1 MIELPRPAAWPT
13 PDPAPLPPGPSYEP
27 PLATTTTTPAGAP
40 QIYEHSGDAGP
51 GQSFFVVGTGLS
63 ERVFAWG
70 RDATTPGSDA
80 ILWRRN
86 YACFWNLV
94 DAPEQPA
101 IAFRVDRPE
110 ATFAIE
116 ENAIEG
122 SDNPTGQKIIQL
134 RTPEDNA

>member
-1 MIELPRPAAWPT
+1 MR
-13 PDPAPLPPGPSYEP
+13 YN
-27 PLATTTTTPAGAP
+27 
-40 QIYEHSGDAGP
+40 
-51 GQSFFVVGTGLS
+51 SFLSNHGTGLAIDAAATPDLEPS
-63 ERVFAWG
+63 ILGTLAECNLV
-70 RDATTPGSDA
+70 RDTRTAYCSAPASDA

-94 DAPEQPA
+94 GAPEQPL

-122 SDNPTGQKIIQL
+122 SDKPTGQKIIQL